1 MTVENVRRTLGLDS
15 DSLEID
21 SVHTNRISSPVYS
34 SANHVDFLKHV
45 EVVNILTGDGV
56 DEAMSWLR
64 KRINTLKEERL
75 PMKELEGRQDG
86 KRLFS

>member
-1 MTVENVRRTLGLDS
+1 MTVEDVRRTLGLDS

-21 SVHTNRISSPVYS
+21 TVHTNRISSLVYS
-34 SANHVDFLKHV
+34 SADHVDFLKHV

-64 KRINTLKEERL
+64 KRINALKEEL
-75 PMKELEGRQDG
+75 
-86 KRLFS
+86 